1 MFSMVLFGLLLWC
14 VGCATATT
22 TFAPTPQPTVS
33 ELSVVSGGLTVE
45 GISLEDASA
54 WRHIFV
60 SRRVFFFLH
69 PGRRRR
75 ARRPG
80 PSRRARASARASCP

>member
-45 GISLEDASA
+45 GISLEHDGNDGPEAIDENGGGGEGSIAEASDEQ
-54 WRHIFV
+54 
-60 SRRVFFFLH
+60 L
-69 PGRRRR
+69 
-75 ARRPG
+75 
-80 PSRRARASARASCP
+80 SA